1 MANVQVRFKA
11 GAPSMVVLDRVP
23 VAGDYITSG
32 PQLFRV
38 LSAVFTPN
46 GGNIDAVVFVAKDAD
61 GKPDELGA
69 MPS

>member
-1 MANVQVRFKA
+1 
-11 GAPSMVVLDRVP
+11 MVVLDRVP